1 MTAKDIQT
9 LFEFNYWA
17 KDRILGVVEK
27 LTPEQFTKDL
37 KSSHGGIHGTLAHTL
52 GAEDI
57 WLKRWKGTAITGF
70 LKPED
75 VPTFADLQN
84 RWKMVAMEILGFCH
98 TLKSDDDI
106 NKVIVYKDLKGNEY
120 RQPLYQLMQHLVN
133 HSSYHRGQVV
143 TMLRQLGVQPIGT
156 DMVGFFREK
165 H

>member
-9 LFEFNYWA
+9 LYEFNYWA

-57 WLKRWKGTAITGF
+57 WLKRWTGVPITGF
-70 LKPED
+70 LKPAD

-84 RWKMVAMEILGFCH
+84 KWKTVATEILNFCG
-98 TLKSDDDI
+98 TLKSDNDI
-106 NKVIVYKDLKGNEY
+106 QKIIVYKDLKGNEY
-120 RQPLYQLMQHLVN
+120 RQPMYQLMQHIVN

-165 H
+165 N